1 MSNLTATAT
10 SIIGFDSAWTD
21 SPKAP
26 GAICTIRIDGDGH
39 RSLVLPAL
47 VSFDQA
53 LGVIES
59 EQEFSSLRIVSL
71 DQPTIVPNLTS
82 LRPVDRVAASLISWL
97 GGGVQPANRSK
108 IGMFDDTAPIW
119 RFKERLGAMEDPEAS
134 RNATAGLF
142 LMEVFPAL
150 ALPSLDP
157 LFCGRLLGPR
167 YNPARRKT
175 FALAGW
181 QAVIAAVRRIA
192 VEERINGLAEWA
204 DLLLAIAIPRKGDQD
219 RLDAVLCA
227 LIGLHWH
234 TAPRSASI
242 MIGDRALGYMIAPAS
257 TEVRA
262 RLEIAAGRAGVPVD
276 VDLKNAT
283 SGYNHKLPAH

>member
-1 MSNLTATAT
+1 MVEPGSSAT

-26 GAICTIRIDGDGH
+26 GAISVIRIASDGR
-39 RSLVLPAL
+39 RSLSPPTL
-47 VSFDQA
+47 VSFDGA
-53 LGVIES
+53 LAVIEAEAS
-59 EQEFSSLRIVSL
+59 VSALRVVAL

-108 IGMFDDTAPIW
+108 IGMFDDAAPVW

-134 RNATAGLF
+134 RSATAGLF

-150 ALPSLDP
+150 ALPSLASA
-157 LFCGRLLGPR
+157 FCGRLLGPR
-167 YNPARRKT
+167 YNPGRRKT
-175 FALAGW
+175 FTLTGW
-181 QAVIAAVRRIA
+181 HAVIAAVRRIA
-192 VEERINGLAEWA
+192 DEEAVEGLREWA
-204 DLLLAIAIPRKGDQD
+204 DASAAIPNPRKADQD

-234 TAPRSASI
+234 TAPRDTSI
-242 MIGDRALGYMIAPAS
+242 MLGDRVSGYMIAPAS
-257 TEVRA
+257 YDVRA
-262 RLEIAAGRAGVPVD
+262 RLVMAAQKTGVPID
-276 VDLKNAT
+276 VDLQ
-283 SGYNHKLPAH
+283 NHPAPS